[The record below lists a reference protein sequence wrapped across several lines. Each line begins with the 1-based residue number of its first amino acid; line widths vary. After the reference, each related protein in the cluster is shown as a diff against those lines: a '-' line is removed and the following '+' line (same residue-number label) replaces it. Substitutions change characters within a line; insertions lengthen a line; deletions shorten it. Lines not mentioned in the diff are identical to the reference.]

1 MPGKP
6 GMSQDDALFAGLKEF
21 LRNAQDFAFGSGY
34 AGLCASLAVNWG

>member
-1 MPGKP
+1 MTILKR
-6 GMSQDDALFAGLKEF
+6 MVLFAGLKEF